1 MKLTQWLKLFL
12 AVCAWQIGLVSVV
25 SGKAIAVPLDPEAIS
40 PKLDIPPK
48 IIRESPVLQKW
59 LREEPNVLEDI
70 RNDPG
75 FRTRLRLGL
84 VTFPSTDDAVGIEIG
99 IEDIFI
105 DRTGLTISTDYQT
118 AFNGDRTSLGADLH
132 YFLLPLGS
140 YVNLAPL
147 VGYRY
152 VQSNDF
158 NTDGVNLGV
167 RLMLALSRTGAGD
180 ISISQSFI
188 SPGSSEEVGIT
199 SVSVGYAVTS
209 KLRIASEL
217 ELQNSPEN
225 EDTRFGINLEWLFR
239 S

>member
-1 MKLTQWLKLFL
+1 MALPQ
-12 AVCAWQIGLVSVV
+12 V
-25 SGKAIAVPLDPEAIS
+25 DPETVA

-70 RNDPG
+70 RNDPS

-84 VTFPSTDDAVGIEIG
+84 VTFPSTDNAVGIDIG
-99 IEDIFI
+99 IEDVFI
-105 DRTGLTISTDYQT
+105 DRTGFTVSADYQA
-118 AFNGDRTSLGADLH
+118 AFNGDRTALGTDLH
-132 YFLLPLGS
+132 YFLFPLGS
-140 YVNLAPL
+140 YINLAPL

-167 RLMLALSRTGAGD
+167 RMMLALSRTGAGD

-188 SPGSSEEVGIT
+188 SPGGNEEVGIT
-199 SVSVGYAVTS
+199 SVSAGYAVTS
-209 KLRIASEL
+209 KLRLSSEL
-217 ELQNSPEN
+217 ELQNSPED
-225 EDTRFGINLEWLFR
+225 EDTRFGINLEWLF
-239 S
+239 